1 MWDTYRS
8 KYDDTHH
15 SLTHR
20 VLGFVCSNSCAH
32 PFSLKMDCGQWL
44 SHVWEQWA
52 DQSKPSQRSSKQRKQ
67 IICPWRTGAE
77 IRFIHFPFTQG
88 CFTSSVH
95 IHLPVRWS
103 LGCTGRK
110 PCRQQCTV
118 PPLSVRYWEVLAPD
132 TNPNLLLMTESQHT
146 SVDSNHSSAQKG
158 FKSIFQLSGGTT
170 WWEYIFKGLENLS
183 IWIFLWLIHEDFQS
197 RQL

>member
-1 MWDTYRS
+1 M
-8 KYDDTHH
+8 
-15 SLTHR
+15 
-20 VLGFVCSNSCAH
+20 F
-32 PFSLKMDCGQWL
+32 CGQWL

-67 IICPWRTGAE
+67 IICPWRTGG
-77 IRFIHFPFTQG
+77 RNPLNTFPIYTVTFFGNAINLLEKLGG

-103 LGCTGRK
+103 LDCTGRK

-118 PPLSVRYWEVLAPD
+118 PPLSVRYWEVPAPD

-146 SVDSNHSSAQKG
+146 SVDSNHSSAQKE
-158 FKSIFQLSGGTT
+158 FKSIFQLSGGTA

-183 IWIFLWLIHEDFQS
+183 IWIFLWLIHEGFQS